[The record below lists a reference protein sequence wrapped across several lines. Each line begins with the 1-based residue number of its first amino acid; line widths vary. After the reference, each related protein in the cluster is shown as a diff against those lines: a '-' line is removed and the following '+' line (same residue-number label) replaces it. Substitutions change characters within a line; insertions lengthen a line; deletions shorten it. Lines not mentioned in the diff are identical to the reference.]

1 MLDIKQNPNKGW
13 IPQSIVKRIN
23 GIHVNLS
30 NVEPIESRKTNI
42 EESVWSRL
50 WNQPTVQTLKST
62 NSSNLSSSII
72 FFNQCYWLCWV
83 LLGYF
88 HGLRILQEVET
99 SSGSCDVEGISDE
112 EQPISSYISQQQKK
126 LPNVPIFLK
135 RIYSTKKR

>member
-50 WNQPTVQTLKST
+50 WNQPTVQICPHQSSSST
-62 NSSNLSSSII
+62 NVIDSAE
-72 FFNQCYWLCWV
+72 
-83 LLGYF
+83 YF
-88 HGLRILQEVET
+88 LDT
-99 SSGSCDVEGISDE
+99 SMA
-112 EQPISSYISQQQKK
+112 
-126 LPNVPIFLK
+126 
-135 RIYSTKKR
+135 